1 MKKKLLTTQEV
12 ADLLGITRQAVSLKI
27 KSGQIKAKKVGR
39 SYVIEFDDLAEI
51 TGEILG
57 EKAVEEI
64 KHVVKR
70 TVKEY
75 GETLKL
81 LGDS

>member
-1 MKKKLLTTQEV
+1 MKRKLLTTQEV
-12 ADLLGITRQAVSLKI
+12 ADLLGITRQAVGLKI

-39 SYVIEFDDLAEI
+39 NYVIEFDDLAEI

-57 EKAVEEI
+57 ERAVEEI

>member
-1 MKKKLLTTQEV
+1 MKRKLLTTQEV
-12 ADLLGITRQAVSLKI
+12 ADLLGITRQAVALKI

-39 SYVIEFDDLAEI
+39 SYVIDSDDLAEI

-57 EKAVEEI
+57 ERAVEEI